1 MLKCYAQEK
10 HRGGAGTMAKSGL
23 PSRVGHQPLRD
34 ATRRRLVAAAIEALR
49 EDGYAGASARTI
61 ARRAGCNQGLVF
73 YHFAS
78 VANLL
83 LAALDETSRVRLEH
97 YREALAA
104 ASDPAGLVV
113 IATRIYREDIDAGH
127 LTVLTQ
133 MIAGASSTPGLGAEV
148 AARIEP
154 WIELTETTLRR
165 VLGRPLGALI
175 DPREAAYAVVALVL
189 GVEILGHLDPDPTR
203 AESLLAAAG
212 ELSKVLTMLV
222 PRPGSRTRPA

>member
-1 MLKCYAQEK
+1 V
-10 HRGGAGTMAKSGL
+10 AKSGL
-23 PSRVGHQPLRD
+23 PSRVGPEPGRD
-34 ATRRRLVAAAIEALR
+34 ATRRRLVQAAIEALR

-97 YREALAA
+97 YRAALEA

-113 IATRIYREDIDAGH
+113 IAARIYREDLDAGH
-127 LTVLTQ
+127 LTVLSE

-148 AARIEP
+148 ATRIEP
-154 WIELTETTLRR
+154 WIDLTEATLRR
-165 VLGRPLGALI
+165 VLGTTLGALI
-175 DPREAAYAVVALVL
+175 EPREAAYAVVALIL
-189 GVEILGHLDPDPTR
+189 GVEVLAHLDHDSTR
-203 AESLLAAAG
+203 AESLLAGAAQLAKG
-212 ELSKVLTMLV
+212 LTMLV
-222 PRPGSRTRPA
+222 PHPGPQAGPA